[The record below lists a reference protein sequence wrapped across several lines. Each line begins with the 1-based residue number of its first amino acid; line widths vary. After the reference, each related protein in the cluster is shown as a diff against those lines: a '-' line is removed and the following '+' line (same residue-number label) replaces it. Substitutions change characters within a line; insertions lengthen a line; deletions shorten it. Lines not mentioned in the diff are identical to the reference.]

1 MDEHTIKRLV
11 KIILVSI
18 IVIVLAKYFL
28 TKAYT
33 NLNKASAEKQQDA
46 EKQQPTPATDTTL
59 SDVVP
64 EALTTTE
71 VIDVAASS
79 VEVTAP

>member
-1 MDEHTIKRLV
+1 MDEHAIKRLM

-18 IVIVLAKYFL
+18 VIVVLAKYFL

-33 NLNKASAEKQQDA
+33 NLNNAAVEKQQAAA
-46 EKQQPTPATDTTL
+46 EQQPTPSTDTEL

-64 EALTTTE
+64 ETLTASE

-79 VEVTAP
+79 VEGTAP

>member
-33 NLNKASAEKQQDA
+33 TLNKATA
-46 EKQQPTPATDTTL
+46 EKQQPTPATDTAL